1 MAGKDKELD
10 MSGLKLSKTRDYA
23 VYLAL
28 KSSGQGKG
36 EKVLAPPRAPP
47 PSSDAIFNFTCRKE
61 NVGDFF

>member
-1 MAGKDKELD
+1 MAGKYKEMD
-10 MSGLKLSKTRDYA
+10 MSGFKLSKTRDYA

-36 EKVLAPPRAPP
+36 EKVSAPPHPP

-61 NVGDFF
+61 NMGDFF

>member
-1 MAGKDKELD
+1 MDGKYKELD
-10 MSGLKLSKTRDYA
+10 MSGLKLSKTQDYA

-36 EKVLAPPRAPP
+36 EKVSAP

-61 NVGDFF
+61 NMGDFF